1 VTAGVVNRRLEIIE
15 QVFLVAQG
23 ADHARPVA
31 RPVVSFACNA
41 GRRRITMPM
50 PMPMPTGTTRP
61 TATTGSNDTVQVAS
75 DPGSFGWDARR
86 ESRGQRD
93 YPGGSKTLRRWDSRS
108 CAPIATKGVQ
118 IAPFSVFTGC
128 VP

>member
-1 VTAGVVNRRLEIIE
+1 MTAGVVNRRLEIIE

-31 RPVVSFACNA
+31 SFTCNA
-41 GRRRITMPM
+41 ERRRITTS
-50 PMPMPTGTTRP
+50 MPMPTGTTRS
-61 TATTGSNDTVQVAS
+61 TATTGSNETVQVAS

-86 ESRGQRD
+86 ESHGQRD
-93 YPGGSKTLRRWDSRS
+93 YPGGSKTLRTLNSRS
-108 CAPIATKGVQ
+108 CAPITTKGVQ
-118 IAPFSVFTGC
+118 IAPLSVFTGC

>member
-1 VTAGVVNRRLEIIE
+1 MTAGVVNRRLEIIE

-31 RPVVSFACNA
+31 SSTCNA
-41 GRRRITMPM
+41 GRRRITTS
-50 PMPMPTGTTRP
+50 MPMPTGTTRP

-86 ESRGQRD
+86 ESHGQRD
-93 YPGGSKTLRRWDSRS
+93 YPGGSKTLRTRDSPS

>member
-1 VTAGVVNRRLEIIE
+1 MTAGVVNRRLEIIE

-31 RPVVSFACNA
+31 SFTCNA
-41 GRRRITMPM
+41 ERRRITTSM

-86 ESRGQRD
+86 ESHGQRD
-93 YPGGSKTLRRWDSRS
+93 YPGGSKTLRTRDSRS